1 MRRIS
6 MIILTSLL
14 AVTYASAAYN
24 LTASKVTVQDLT
36 VDKYNFFVT
45 VEASTSTGKY
55 EVGFDVWPATRSAI
69 GTFSA
74 QDRTI
79 GYVSSY
85 VHKTRAN
92 DKAVDMWYSCYD
104 DSEISL
110 TITQKDDS
118 TCTLSGSIQ
127 AARSGTTYTYNIA
140 AFDFAYSKDED
151 IEPKPEKDPFRFEPA
166 EATTFDF
173 KADVIH
179 FRERTEYI
187 EVTLNEMANET
198 YDWIELRLLSDTMSM
213 PAGTYPIDSSAQAGT
228 LTASKGYLGG
238 TLGDDPCYV
247 AIRGSKDEWGQYTP
261 YYLESGALKVS
272 YNEIGDTILISGQVV
287 SHNGSVINVY
297 AKSYNMLYVPEETPP
312 EPEHVQLAIDTVLI
326 TYRSD
331 LSDSVAN
338 TYLYTFQF
346 SHNDDYPTV
355 IADITTSKP
364 MEFVEGSYTLAN
376 GKLSG
381 VQLAQNQDDFELNI
395 YTGAAYIFVAAE
407 LTLTQAA
414 EGKWTYTMY
423 MRDTIGSEYQFA
435 FSQTPNIYYYPQP
448 KVDPKEE
455 PFTDEQKE
463 KATITVAMDTLVWKN
478 ETVAKDGILDIYLT
492 QLNADINGLRAY
504 LHLGMYTSQSLPTA
518 GTYPVNGSEADGTF
532 SASLGRYGSVLIPC
546 YLSLMDNNGWVHAIW
561 YIIDGEITLSYDVQ
575 ARPVLS
581 GDCTTYYGSIIHFN
595 YAPTTQGI
603 EDVQKDELQCTKVLR
618 DGQLY
623 IVKNG
628 KIYNA
633 VGTLVK

>member
-14 AVTYASAAYN
+14 AVTYASAAFN
-24 LTASKVTVQDLT
+24 LTPSKVTVQDLT

-45 VEASTSTGKY
+45 VEAATSTGQY
-55 EVGFDVWPATRSAI
+55 EVCFDVWPATRTAI
-69 GTFSA
+69 GSFSA
-74 QDRTI
+74 QDKTI
-79 GYVSSY
+79 GYVSSA
-85 VHKTRAN
+85 VHKTQAN
-92 DKAVDMWYSCYD
+92 GKAVDMWYSCYD

-118 TCTLSGSIQ
+118 TCTLTGSIQ
-127 AARSGTTYTYNIA
+127 AWRSGKSYTYIIS
-140 AFDFAYSKDED
+140 AFDFAYSEK
-151 IEPKPEKDPFRFEPA
+151 EPVVPEPEKDPYRFEPA
-166 EATTFDF
+166 EADTFGF

-364 MEFVEGSYTLAN
+364 MELVEGSYTLAN

-561 YIIDGEITLSYDVQ
+561 YIVDGEITLSYDGQ

-581 GDCTTYYGSIIHFN
+581 GDCITYYGSTIHFN
-595 YAPTTQGI
+595 YAPATQGI
-603 EDVQKDELQCTKVLR
+603 EDIQKDELQCTKVLR
-618 DGQLY
+618 DGQFF
-623 IVKNG
+623 IIKNG

-633 VGTLVK
+633 AGTLVK

>member
-14 AVTYASAAYN
+14 AVTYASAAFN
-24 LTASKVTVQDLT
+24 LTPSKVTVQDLT

-45 VEASTSTGKY
+45 VEAATSTGQY
-55 EVGFDVWPATRSAI
+55 EVCFDVWPATRTAI
-69 GTFSA
+69 GSFSA
-74 QDRTI
+74 QDKTI
-79 GYVSSY
+79 GYVSSA
-85 VHKTRAN
+85 VHKTQAN
-92 DKAVDMWYSCYD
+92 GKAVDMWYSCYD

-118 TCTLSGSIQ
+118 TCTLTGSIQ
-127 AARSGTTYTYNIA
+127 AWRSGKSYTYIIS
-140 AFDFAYSKDED
+140 AFDFAYSEK
-151 IEPKPEKDPFRFEPA
+151 EPVVPEPEKDPYRFEPA
-166 EATTFDF
+166 EADTFGF

-331 LSDSVAN
+331 LSDSVAD

-364 MEFVEGSYTLAN
+364 MELVEGSYTLAN

-561 YIIDGEITLSYDVQ
+561 YIVDGEITLSYDGQ

-581 GDCTTYYGSIIHFN
+581 GDCITYYGSTIHFN
-595 YAPTTQGI
+595 YAPATQGI
-603 EDVQKDELQCTKVLR
+603 EDIQKDELQCTKVLR
-618 DGQLY
+618 DGQFF
-623 IVKNG
+623 IIKNG

-633 VGTLVK
+633 AGTLVK

>member
-1 MRRIS
+1 MKRLS
-6 MIILTSLL
+6 MIMLTSLL
-14 AVTYASAAYN
+14 AVTYASAAFN

-45 VEASTSTGKY
+45 VEAATSTGQY
-55 EVGFDVWPATRSAI
+55 EVCFDVWPATRTAI
-69 GTFSA
+69 GSFSA
-74 QDRTI
+74 QDKTI
-79 GYVSSY
+79 GYVSSA
-85 VHKTRAN
+85 VHKTQAN
-92 DKAVDMWYSCYD
+92 GKAVDMWYSCYD

-110 TITQKDDS
+110 AITQKDDS
-118 TCTLSGSIQ
+118 TCTLTGSIQ
-127 AARSGTTYTYNIA
+127 AWRSGKSYTYIIS
-140 AFDFAYSKDED
+140 AFDFAYSEK
-151 IEPKPEKDPFRFEPA
+151 EPVVPEPEKDPYRFEPA
-166 EATTFDF
+166 EADTFGF
-173 KADVIH
+173 TADVVH
-179 FRERTEYI
+179 FRERTGYI

-198 YDWIELRLLSDTMSM
+198 YDWIELRLLSDTMAM
-213 PAGTYPIDSSAQAGT
+213 PAGTYTIDSSMTAGT
-228 LTASKGYLGG
+228 LTASAGYLGG
-238 TLGDDPCYV
+238 TKGDDPCYV
-247 AIRGSKDEWGQYTP
+247 AIRGSMDEWGQYTP
-261 YYLESGALKVS
+261 YYLESGSLTVS
-272 YNEIGDTILISGQVV
+272 YNDPGDTIIVAGKVV
-287 SHNGSVINVY
+287 SHYGSVINVY
-297 AKSYNMLYVPEETPP
+297 ARSYNMLYVPEEVPP
-312 EPEHVQLAIDTVLI
+312 VPENVQLAIDTVLV

-338 TYLYTFQF
+338 TYLYTLQF
-346 SHNDDYPTV
+346 SHHDDFPTV
-355 IADITTSKP
+355 LADIITSKP
-364 MEFVEGSYTLAN
+364 MELVEGSYTLAN

-414 EGKWTYTMY
+414 EGEWTYTMY

-561 YIIDGEITLSYDVQ
+561 YIVDGEITLSYDGQ

-581 GDCTTYYGSIIHFN
+581 GDCITYYGSTIHFN

-618 DGQLY
+618 DGQFF
-623 IVKNG
+623 IIKNG

-633 VGTLVK
+633 AGTLVK